1 MHTSRLWKKRDTG
14 ILSKKTAWLIIY
26 IHYMSKPG
34 DYLLEALRKHAEAQ
48 IELHR
53 ANITTYRLNPA
64 GIGEHSDFVETIEK
78 EMMQIAK
85 YDDILEMLNKYFQ
98 DAPKNL
104 LG

>member
-1 MHTSRLWKKRDTG
+1 
-14 ILSKKTAWLIIY
+14 
-26 IHYMSKPG
+26 MSKPG

>member
-1 MHTSRLWKKRDTG
+1 
-14 ILSKKTAWLIIY
+14 
-26 IHYMSKPG
+26 MSKPG

-78 EMMQIAK
+78 EMLEIAK
-85 YDDILEMLNKYFQ
+85 YDDILEMLDKYFKS
-98 DAPKNL
+98 DTKNL

>member
-1 MHTSRLWKKRDTG
+1 
-14 ILSKKTAWLIIY
+14 
-26 IHYMSKPG
+26 MSKPG

-48 IELHR
+48 IEKHR

-78 EMMQIAK
+78 EMMEIAK
-85 YDDILEMLNKYFQ
+85 YDDILEMLDKYFKT
-98 DAPKNL
+98 DTKNL

>member
-1 MHTSRLWKKRDTG
+1 
-14 ILSKKTAWLIIY
+14 
-26 IHYMSKPG
+26 MSKPG

-85 YDDILEMLNKYFQ
+85 YDDILEMLNKYCQ

>member
-1 MHTSRLWKKRDTG
+1 
-14 ILSKKTAWLIIY
+14 
-26 IHYMSKPG
+26 MSKPG

-78 EMMQIAK
+78 EMLEIAK
-85 YDDILEMLNKYFQ
+85 YNDILEMLDKYFKN
-98 DAPKNL
+98 DTKNL